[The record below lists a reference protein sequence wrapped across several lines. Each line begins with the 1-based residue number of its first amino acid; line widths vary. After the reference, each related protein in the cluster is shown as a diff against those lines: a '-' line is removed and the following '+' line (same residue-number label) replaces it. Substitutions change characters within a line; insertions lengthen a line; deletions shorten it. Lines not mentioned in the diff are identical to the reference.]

1 MVVLPSYNH
10 LFHDNKQ
17 HMNET
22 LQELNVLIH
31 EGTQQD
37 VTETIREQKRKE
49 ATRKAR
55 ELEKDFTGAFVMV
68 QCKKAL
74 RSMVVVTVKILH
86 IWLEKLYRS
95 RPSESKR
102 NRTHEQLE
110 IWCTDTLHFVR
121 RHFSE
126 HFNPNEPMPH
136 CLWDPMKEQ
145 QDLYWENLSDVA
157 TEDKTYTS
165 LIALLRTLYQSQLQ
179 KTGTHSYY
187 HAEYWTELLSILPS
201 EQPGLYEDTTTAMIF
216 TLIRRN
222 CNHSLFIHFFIERC
236 TLLLSES
243 TNPIQHWATYL
254 HWVDRIP
261 LIDQMGA
268 EPSLPSV
275 KHQLKEAIQ
284 IELIR
289 CQEEVPINNKSLTD
303 IRFQTTLSISQLAV
317 LFRLLIESGILITQN
332 KKELIRMVAQSFQS
346 KRVEHQISE
355 QHLYAKFFSP
365 DTASLSILRTHLV
378 NMLQKLTV
386 IHQRT
391 SEEK

>member
-1 MVVLPSYNH
+1 MNH
-10 LFHDNKQ
+10 
-17 HMNET
+17 T
-22 LQELNVLIH
+22 LRELNVLIH

-37 VTETIREQKRKE
+37 ITETVREQKRKE
-49 ATRKAR
+49 ATLKAR

-74 RSMVVVTVKILH
+74 RSMIIVTVKILH
-86 IWLEKLYRS
+86 IWLEKLYQT
-95 RPSESKR
+95 RPPEQKR

-110 IWCTDTLHFVR
+110 IWCTDTLDFVR

-126 HFNPNEPMPH
+126 HFNPYEPMPRS
-136 CLWDPMKEQ
+136 LWDPIKEQ
-145 QDLYWENLSDVA
+145 QDVYWESLSEKVS
-157 TEDKTYTS
+157 EDSSPTS
-165 LIALLRTLYQSQLQ
+165 LIALLRTLYQNQLHR
-179 KTGTHSYY
+179 TGTHSYY

-201 EQPGLYEDTTTAMIF
+201 EQAGLYEDTTTAMIF

-236 TLLLSES
+236 TLLQTAS
-243 TNPIQHWATYL
+243 TNPIQHWVTYL

-268 EPSLPSV
+268 EPALPSI
-275 KHQLKEAIQ
+275 KDQLKEAIQ
-284 IELIR
+284 MELIR
-289 CQEEVPINNKSLTD
+289 CQEEVPTTNKSLTD
-303 IRFQTTLSISQLAV
+303 THFQTTLSIPQLAV

-346 KRVEHQISE
+346 KRAAHQISE

>member
-1 MVVLPSYNH
+1 
-10 LFHDNKQ
+10 
-17 HMNET
+17 MNDI
-22 LQELNVLIH
+22 LRELNVLIH
-31 EGTQQD
+31 EGTQPD
-37 VTETIREQKRKE
+37 IPETAREQKRKA
-49 ATRKAR
+49 ATVKAR

-74 RSMVVVTVKILH
+74 RSLVIVTVKILH
-86 IWLEKLYRS
+86 IWLEKLYRT
-95 RPSESKR
+95 RPAEQKR

-110 IWCTDTLHFVR
+110 LWCTDTLHFVR

-126 HFNPNEPMPH
+126 HFNPHEPMPH
-136 CLWDPMKEQ
+136 CLWDPIKEQ
-145 QDLYWENLSDVA
+145 QDAYWESLSA
-157 TEDKTYTS
+157 SITEESSSTS

-187 HAEYWTELLSILPS
+187 HAEYWTELLSILPC
-201 EQPGLYEDTTTAMIF
+201 EQAGLYEDTTTAMIF

-222 CNHSLFIHFFIERC
+222 CNNTLFIHYFIERC
-236 TLLLSES
+236 TLLQTTANNS
-243 TNPIQHWATYL
+243 IQHWVTYL

-275 KHQLKEAIQ
+275 KDQLKEEIQ
-284 IELIR
+284 KELIR
-289 CQEEVPINNKSLTD
+289 CQEEVPTTNKSLTD
-303 IRFQTTLSISQLAV
+303 THFQTSLSIPQLAV

-332 KKELIRMVAQSFQS
+332 KKELIRMVAQTFQS
-346 KRVEHQISE
+346 KRAAHQISE

-365 DTASLSILRTHLV
+365 DAASLSILRTHLV
-378 NMLQKLTV
+378 NMLQKLSI